1 MDDIKLMNLG
11 KVSRQKYE
19 LGCKIIDSYY
29 GQVRYCIIDQFKT
42 LLYNAIT
49 QCHTSTY
56 SLIIRQAYSIIGNES
71 EKEIVDKIV
80 QQLINLRV

>member
-29 GQVRYCIIDQFKT
+29 GQVRYCIIEQFKT

-71 EKEIVDKIV
+71 EKEIVNKIV

>member
-29 GQVRYCIIDQFKT
+29 GQVRYCIIEQFKT

>member
-1 MDDIKLMNLG
+1 MDDIKSMNLG

-29 GQVRYCIIDQFKT
+29 GQVRYCIIEQFKT